1 MRLNYER
8 LFGNQDLEPSE
19 AISVSA
25 EFLSSDKIK
34 TSARYEIRTGETD
47 REKLISVYG
56 DGKITDDLSII
67 GRFTYNDL
75 EEAGDYSRIDSTVTA
90 GLAYRPVWNNKFNLL
105 ARYDVRRSRLMPD
118 NIDTLTYIASVEGIY
133 DIANNM
139 EIYGRY
145 AWKREENKLDS
156 SADEIDLFSAR
167 LTYRFNDRLSL
178 FGEAGLIRYMD
189 RDERHLASMMAVD
202 YSLWQNWVVE
212 SGYIFKQFEDFDDN
226 NSTRSQGPF
235 LRLVLKY

>member
-1 MRLNYER
+1 
-8 LFGNQDLEPSE
+8 
-19 AISVSA
+19 
-25 EFLSSDKIK
+25 
-34 TSARYEIRTGETD
+34 
-47 REKLISVYG
+47 
-56 DGKITDDLSII
+56 
-67 GRFTYNDL
+67 
-75 EEAGDYSRIDSTVTA
+75 
-90 GLAYRPVWNNKFNLL
+90 
-105 ARYDVRRSRLMPD
+105 MPD